1 MGFCGPV
8 SPTLMPLSRSRL
20 RPALAVAV
28 ALLSPLAAAQ
38 TAVPDSSSA
47 LRWARRAV
55 EARQS
60 AEARRAA
67 QAAEARAAI
76 EAEGAAYREAFAQ
89 FEASRVV
96 VPTLRRAGARAV
108 AARAGTSAAA
118 LSHLFVPVG
127 AEALV
132 EQQVGVVRRHFGSV
146 QGRARRTFPMIER
159 ALRRRG
165 LPDDLKYVAV
175 IESALDP
182 DAVSPAGAA
191 GLWQF
196 MPATAADF
204 GLDSLGVRDPA
215 RATDAAVRYLDR
227 LGRAFNGDW
236 QLALAAY
243 NCGPSRVR
251 RLVDAHRAR
260 TGTPAPTF
268 WDIHDALPAE
278 TRAYVPRFIAAA
290 AHFGSR
296 GA

>member
-1 MGFCGPV
+1 MPV
-8 SPTLMPLSRSRL
+8 FRTSL
-20 RPALAVAV
+20 RPAVAAAF
-28 ALLSPLAAAQ
+28 ALWTPLAAAQ
-38 TAVPDSSSA
+38 AVLPDSVASGSTA
-47 LRWARRAV
+47 MDSTDPLVWARRV
-55 EARQS
+55 V
-60 AEARRAA
+60 AER
-67 QAAEARAAI
+67 QAAEARLAA
-76 EAEGAAYREAFAQ
+76 Q
-89 FEASRVV
+89 
-96 VPTLRRAGARAV
+96 AV
-108 AARAGTSAAA
+108 DIRAAA
-118 LSHLFVPVG
+118 GLTGSPARTGAVLSHLFVPAG

-132 EQQVGVVRRHFGSV
+132 ERQAGVVRRRFGSV
-146 QGRARRTFPMIER
+146 EARARRTFPMIER

-182 DAVSPAGAA
+182 NAVSPAGAA

-196 MPATAADF
+196 MPGTAADY

-227 LGRAFNGDW
+227 LGRAFDGDW

-243 NCGPSRVR
+243 NCGPGRVR
-251 RLVDAHRAR
+251 RLVDAHRTR